1 MSTARFS
8 RNRHARSGQALVE
21 FSLSI
26 IVFLTMLMGIF
37 DFGRAIFAYN
47 GVSEAARDIARR
59 AAVYP
64 YDAIYS
70 GTGTGDL
77 GSSYQVRD
85 TINTQRSLVPGMHD
99 LAPGAPDFECV
110 DIEGNLS
117 PNPDCSL
124 GNYHDYVRVT
134 VSADY
139 QPISPLIGLFGTITL
154 SATSTASFPKWD
166 L

>member
-1 MSTARFS
+1 MKAFTGKVPR
-8 RNRHARSGQALVE
+8 RGQALVE
-21 FSLSI
+21 FSLAI

-37 DFGRAIFAYN
+37 DLGRAIFTYN

-64 YDAIYS
+64 YNS
-70 GTGTGDL
+70 LTQGTGDL

-85 TINTQRSLVPGMHD
+85 TINTQMGLVAGMHD
-99 LAPGAPDFECV
+99 LAPGTPDFECV

-117 PNPDCSL
+117 PNPECSR

-139 QPISPLIGLFGTITL
+139 HPISPLIGIFGPITI
-154 SATSTASFPKWD
+154 SATSTASFPKTD
-166 L
+166 VS

>member
-1 MSTARFS
+1 MNAFTPRNDAR
-8 RNRHARSGQALVE
+8 RGQALVE
-21 FSLSI
+21 FSLAI
-26 IVFLTMLMGIF
+26 VVFLTMLMGIF
-37 DFGRAIFAYN
+37 DLGRAIFAYN

-64 YDAIYS
+64 YNS
-70 GTGTGDL
+70 LTQGTGDL

-85 TINTQRSLVPGMHD
+85 TINTQLSLVPGMHD
-99 LAPGAPDFECV
+99 LAKGSPDFVCV

-117 PNPDCSL
+117 PNPECSR

-139 QPISPLIGLFGTITL
+139 VPITPLVGIFGPITI
-154 SATSTASFPKWD
+154 SASSTASFPKTD
-166 L
+166 VS